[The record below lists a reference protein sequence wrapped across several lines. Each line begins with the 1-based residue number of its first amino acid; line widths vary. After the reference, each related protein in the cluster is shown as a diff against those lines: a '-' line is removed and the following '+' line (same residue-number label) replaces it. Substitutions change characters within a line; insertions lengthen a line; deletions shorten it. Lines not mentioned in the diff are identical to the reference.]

1 MLRMANLVPLPE
13 IERLSSR
20 VIRIL
25 GGNPGKFTLQGTNT
39 YLLGTGPRRLLID
52 AGEGKPSWKS
62 SLSSILSTERATI
75 STAIITHWHGD
86 HIQGV
91 PDLRS
96 LCPDVKVLKFKLNP
110 KDPEANKWGWMDINE
125 DGTLVDG
132 EVVGVEGATVKTVWT
147 PGHTTD
153 HVCLWLEEEEALFTG
168 DNVLGQGTTVFED
181 LSTYMSSLTKMLS
194 LNPDRAYPAHGPL
207 IPDAKSK
214 IQEYIT
220 HRLERENQVI
230 NVLKEHEGSK
240 MEVMEIVKV
249 IYKDYPENLWDAA
262 ARGVLLILDKLEKDG
277 RVVQEEGKWR
287 IVEGD
292 KGAAAAAGGSG
303 GVRGL
308 ASVL

>member
-1 MLRMANLVPLPE
+1 MLRMANLVALPE

-39 YLLGTGPRRLLID
+39 YLLGTGPKRLLID
-52 AGEGKPSWKS
+52 AGEGKPAWKT
-62 SLSSILSTERATI
+62 SLSSVLTSERATV

-86 HIQGV
+86 HIAGV

-96 LCPDVKVLKFKLNP
+96 LCPDVKVLKFKL
-110 KDPEANKWGWMDINE
+110 DPNDPGANKWGFPDVSE
-125 DGTLVDG
+125 DGSIGDNET
-132 EVVGVEGATVKTVWT
+132 VGVEGATVKSVWT

-153 HVCLWLEEEEALFTG
+153 HVCLWLEEEGALFTG

-181 LSTYMSSLTKMLS
+181 LSAYMSSLAKMLA

-207 IPDAKSK
+207 IPDAKAK

-220 HRLERENQVI
+220 HRQEREAQVI
-230 NVLKEHEGSK
+230 GVLKEHRGTT
-240 MEVMEIVKV
+240 MEVLDIVKV
-249 IYKDYPENLWDAA
+249 IYKEYPENLWEAA
-262 ARGVLLILDKLEKDG
+262 GRGVFLILEKLEKDG
-277 RVVQEEGKWR
+277 RVVNEKGGWR
-287 IVEGD
+287 ILEG
-292 KGAAAAAGGSG
+292 AGGSG
-303 GVRGL
+303 GIKGV